1 MAVEAVT
8 DASVLRLKRP
18 NAARW
23 NSVYLAMEQGPWRK
37 RVQEALRQAIR
48 CQINQYRSGILGRV
62 HMHHETSHAGTEHPP
77 VRDEDVYGISFA
89 DHMHTPRKTS
99 RPGSHIGHLQAFD
112 HCNVGGNRA
121 PVRGDFCG

>member
-1 MAVEAVT
+1 MYRSTFAKCHALWNKYGRLAMAVEAVT

-62 HMHHETSHAGTEHPP
+62 RTRHETHRTGTEHPP
-77 VRDEDVYGISFA
+77 VRDWIWDIFCQPYASSKKNFTTWKPHLPSA
-89 DHMHTPRKTS
+89 
-99 RPGSHIGHLQAFD
+99 SH
-112 HCNVGGNRA
+112 
-121 PVRGDFCG
+121 